1 MNYLEPEAGRGALL
15 HHTQHKEEAPGNGGG
30 AARHRLLLAALSL
43 LLLVLCPEWSL
54 ASEAPPQEPVA
65 RALTYDP
72 AWADHRFSVNGLY
85 PLWEASGRTLG
96 LREVFIGT
104 SHVQLGLGK
113 RIQIGLRPV
122 PYPFGAPNVHGRF
135 GILTREDFYLA
146 VQAEVMVLLP
156 GAGNSFASSNFKS
169 RINNWA
175 KTYLVVP
182 VSLAA
187 SWQPLKWLQLNQ
199 SLTLMGVFG
208 LSEPSGRVTLG
219 YFINVELVPLKRHGF
234 VAHFGEVGF
243 WEHDFVVIGASYR
256 LNFRALELRLGYL
269 YRRSADGG
277 QGAPAFSA
285 SFRL

>member
-1 MNYLEPEAGRGALL
+1 MNYLEPRGGTERLTPRTQRKLRGRKRRPAASGRQLL
-15 HHTQHKEEAPGNGGG
+15 M
-30 AARHRLLLAALSL
+30 AALSM
-43 LLLVLCPEWSL
+43 LLLVLCPRWSL

-65 RALTYDP
+65 RALKYDP
-72 AWADHRFSVNGLY
+72 SWANHRFSINGLY
-85 PLWEASGRTLG
+85 PLWEASGRTLD
-96 LREVFIGT
+96 LREVFLGT

-113 RIQIGLRPV
+113 RIQIGLRPI
-122 PYPFGAPNVHGRF
+122 PYPFGAPNLHGRF
-135 GILTREDFYLA
+135 GILTRENLYLS
-146 VQAEVMVLLP
+146 VQAEVMLLLP

-187 SWQPLKWLQLNQ
+187 SWQPLNWLQLNQ

-243 WEHDFVVIGASYR
+243 WEHDFVTIGASYR

>member
-1 MNYLEPEAGRGALL
+1 MSILAILMCPGRL
-15 HHTQHKEEAPGNGGG
+15 
-30 AARHRLLLAALSL
+30 
-43 LLLVLCPEWSL
+43 L
-54 ASEAPPQEPVA
+54 ASEVPGKKPVA
-65 RALTYDP
+65 PALRYDP
-72 AWADHRFSVNGLY
+72 SWAEHRFSVNGLY
-85 PLWEASGRTLG
+85 PLWEASGHTLG
-96 LREVFIGT
+96 LREAFIGT
-104 SHVQLGLGK
+104 SHIQLGLGK
-113 RIQIGLRPV
+113 RVQIGLRPV

-135 GILTREDFYLA
+135 GVLTKEDFHLA
-146 VQAEVMVLLP
+146 VQGEVMVLLP

-187 SWQPLKWLQLNQ
+187 SWQPLNWLQLNQ

-208 LSEPSGRVTLG
+208 LTEPSGRVTLG
-219 YFINVELVPLKRHGF
+219 YFVNLELVPLRRHGF

-243 WEHDFVVIGASYR
+243 WDHDFVVIGASYR
-256 LNFRALELRLGYL
+256 LNFRAFELRLGYL

-285 SFRL
+285 SFRI